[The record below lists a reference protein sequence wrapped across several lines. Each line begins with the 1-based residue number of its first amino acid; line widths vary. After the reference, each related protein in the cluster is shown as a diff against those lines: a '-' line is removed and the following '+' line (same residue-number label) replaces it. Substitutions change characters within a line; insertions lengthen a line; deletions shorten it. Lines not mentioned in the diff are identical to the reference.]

1 VVTSSPRHVSSSR
14 HRSVATAESVGD
26 CTPHRTQTFGR
37 ISQQIAFGEGAADRG
52 QADQQNGRHHQEQE
66 ESPHPDEGT
75 PRIGTFDPTTPQF
88 LTSDLAT
95 MKFSFQRRTDLA
107 LSALRQL
114 AMSEDSVSG
123 SDLAD
128 ALDTTVTF
136 LPQVM
141 SPLVKAGW
149 VESGR
154 GPGGGYRLSERAND
168 VSLLDVV
175 ERIEG
180 PPDNGRC
187 ILRDDE
193 CPGEQAC
200 QMHAVWT
207 EVREL
212 LVEGLRSI
220 PATTQPGERP

>member
-1 VVTSSPRHVSSSR
+1 
-14 HRSVATAESVGD
+14 
-26 CTPHRTQTFGR
+26 
-37 ISQQIAFGEGAADRG
+37 
-52 QADQQNGRHHQEQE
+52 
-66 ESPHPDEGT
+66 
-75 PRIGTFDPTTPQF
+75 
-88 LTSDLAT
+88 

-107 LSALRQL
+107 LGALRQL
-114 AMSEDSVSG
+114 AKREERVSG
-123 SDLAD
+123 SELAD

-154 GPGGGYRLSERAND
+154 GPGGGYRLSERANGI
-168 VSLLDVV
+168 SLLDVV
-175 ERIEG
+175 ERVEG

-200 QMHAVWT
+200 QMHTAWT
-207 EVREL
+207 EVRQL
-212 LVEGLRSI
+212 LIEGLQSI
-220 PATTQPGERP
+220 PAVSSEGERP

>member
-1 VVTSSPRHVSSSR
+1 
-14 HRSVATAESVGD
+14 
-26 CTPHRTQTFGR
+26 
-37 ISQQIAFGEGAADRG
+37 
-52 QADQQNGRHHQEQE
+52 
-66 ESPHPDEGT
+66 
-75 PRIGTFDPTTPQF
+75 
-88 LTSDLAT
+88 

-114 AMSEDSVSG
+114 AKSEESVSG
-123 SDLAD
+123 SELAD
-128 ALDTTVTF
+128 AIDTTATF

-154 GPGGGYRLSERAND
+154 GPGGGYCLSERSNGI
-168 VSLLDVV
+168 SLLDVV
-175 ERIEG
+175 ERVEG

-200 QMHAVWT
+200 QMHTVWT
-207 EVREL
+207 EVRHL
-212 LVEGLRSI
+212 LIEGLQSI
-220 PATTQPGERP
+220 PAVSSEGERP

>member
-1 VVTSSPRHVSSSR
+1 
-14 HRSVATAESVGD
+14 
-26 CTPHRTQTFGR
+26 
-37 ISQQIAFGEGAADRG
+37 
-52 QADQQNGRHHQEQE
+52 
-66 ESPHPDEGT
+66 
-75 PRIGTFDPTTPQF
+75 
-88 LTSDLAT
+88 

-107 LSALRQL
+107 LSALRRL
-114 AMSEDSVSG
+114 ADSEVSVSG

-154 GPGGGYRLSERAND
+154 GPGGGYRLTARAHGI
-168 VSLLDVV
+168 SLFDVV
-175 ERIEG
+175 ERTEG
-180 PPDNGRC
+180 PSDDGRC
-187 ILRDDE
+187 VLRDDP

-200 QMHAVWT
+200 QMHTVWI

-212 LVEGLRSI
+212 LIEGLRSI
-220 PATTQPGERP
+220 PAISRQGEQP

>member
-1 VVTSSPRHVSSSR
+1 
-14 HRSVATAESVGD
+14 
-26 CTPHRTQTFGR
+26 
-37 ISQQIAFGEGAADRG
+37 
-52 QADQQNGRHHQEQE
+52 
-66 ESPHPDEGT
+66 
-75 PRIGTFDPTTPQF
+75 
-88 LTSDLAT
+88 

-114 AMSEDSVSG
+114 AESEESVSG
-123 SDLAD
+123 SDLAA

-154 GPGGGYRLSERAND
+154 GPGGGYRLRERANHI
-168 VSLLDVV
+168 SILDVV
-175 ERIEG
+175 ERMEG
-180 PPDNGRC
+180 PPDDGRC

-193 CPGEQAC
+193 CPGEQTC
-200 QMHAVWT
+200 QMHSVWT

-212 LVEGLRSI
+212 LIKGLRSI
-220 PATTQPGERP
+220 PATSQQGEQP